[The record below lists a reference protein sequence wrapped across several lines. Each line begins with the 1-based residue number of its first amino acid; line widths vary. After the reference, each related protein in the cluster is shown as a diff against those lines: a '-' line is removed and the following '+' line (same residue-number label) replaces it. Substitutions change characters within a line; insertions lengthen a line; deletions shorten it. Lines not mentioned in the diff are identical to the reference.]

1 MSALEFHFRDGGIHF
16 PRLRLWFDPHRA
28 KDELA
33 FVSHAH
39 SDHTARHREV
49 ILTEATARL
58 MQARLGGRRVEH
70 LLRYGEA
77 RVFQRDGVEFQL
89 TLLPAGH
96 ILGSAMA
103 LLECDG
109 ESLLYTGDFKLRP
122 GLTAEVCEPRRADV
136 LIMETT
142 FGQPRYRFPA
152 SGEVLRDLVRFC
164 RETID
169 SGATA
174 LLHCY
179 SLGKSQEV
187 LRGLAEAGLPI
198 ALHESVF
205 AMTKIYEQFGHQFP
219 AHEELGDRHG
229 RGWVVFCPPG
239 ASRPAAAQLG
249 PSRSAVIT
257 GWALDPGCKYQ
268 NRCDAAFPLSD
279 HADYPDLIEFVRRV
293 QPRRVHTL
301 HGFAADFAGTLRR
314 FGFDSSSLS
323 EDEQLELRL

>member
-1 MSALEFHFRDGGIHF
+1 VSALEFHYRDGGIYF

-49 ILTEATARL
+49 ILTGPTARL
-58 MQARLGGRRVEH
+58 MQARLGGKRVEH
-70 LLRYGEA
+70 ILAFGEP
-77 RVFQRDGVEFQL
+77 RMFQHDGIGFQL

-103 LLECDG
+103 LIECDG

-122 GLTAEVCEPRRADV
+122 GLAAEVCEPRRANV

-142 FGQPRYRFPA
+142 FGQPRYKFPD
-152 SGEVLRDLVRFC
+152 SVEVMRDVVCFC
-164 RETID
+164 RETIE
-169 SGATA
+169 SNATA
-174 LLHCY
+174 LLQCY
-179 SLGKSQEV
+179 SLGKTQEV
-187 LRGLAEAGLPI
+187 LCGLARAGLPI
-198 ALHESVF
+198 ALHESAF
-205 AMTKIYEQFGHQFP
+205 AMTKIYEHFGHQFP
-219 AHEELGDRHG
+219 AYEQLADGHG
-229 RGWVVFCPPG
+229 RGWVVVCPPG
-239 ASRPAAAQLG
+239 ASRPASVQLG

-257 GWALDPGCKYQ
+257 GWALDSGCKYQ
-268 NRCDAAFPLSD
+268 NRCDVAFPLSD
-279 HADYPDLIEFVRRV
+279 HADFPDLIEFVQRV

-314 FGFDSSSLS
+314 LGFDSSALS
-323 EDEQLELRL
+323 EDEQLELQL